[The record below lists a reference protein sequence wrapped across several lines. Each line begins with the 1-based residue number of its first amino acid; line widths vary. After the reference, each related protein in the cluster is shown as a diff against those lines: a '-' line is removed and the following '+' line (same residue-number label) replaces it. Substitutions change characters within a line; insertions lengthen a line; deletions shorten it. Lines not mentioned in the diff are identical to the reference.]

1 MAKELR
7 FETLVES
14 EHVVQHQHLT
24 VAFIAGTDT
33 DNRTRN
39 VVGHTFGQRG
49 RNLLQYNRETARF
62 VQQLGVVQQFLGF
75 CFFFGTQTVSAE
87 LVDTLRGKTQM
98 SHHRHTGLNHM
109 ADSRQDLF
117 AAFEFDGIAAALFE
131 NLNGIADCLFFAH
144 LIAAER
150 HIADNERVL
159 RGSYHT
165 FGEENHLVHGNRQ
178 RVLVSAHYIAGAIA
192 YQKHIDTRFVHQRS
206 EGEIITGQ
214 HSDFLAVSL
223 HLTQFSRSHTA
234 VLYMNTHSFFVKK
247 RTKVLLFFEMCKKK
261 CIFALEMQRKPLIF
275 VFLGLLLVLLFGLD
289 VCSGSI
295 WLWPFGELSPM
306 EQQIIHSIR
315 LPKALTAILAGSAL
329 SIAGLVMQTL
339 FRNPLAGPYTLGV
352 SSGASLGVAFLT
364 MLGTIFQVSH
374 FQFQISAL
382 SLPFAAVI
390 GASLVLLLVL
400 AVSRRV
406 TNNVSLLIVGLMFGS
421 IAGALVSLLQNFA
434 NPDAL
439 KLFIVWT
446 LGSLSSV
453 GWSDMQMMVPVLLLG
468 GLFALLALK
477 PLNGL
482 LLGEDYA
489 RGLGINVERTRL
501 YIVLAT
507 GLLAGGVTAFCGP
520 IAFVGVAVPHIARG
534 LLRSSN
540 HRLTMPASAL
550 IGACLLLVCDVLC
563 SLAIYPLP
571 ISTVSALFGAPVIIW
586 IILKK

>member
-1 MAKELR
+1 M
-7 FETLVES
+7 
-14 EHVVQHQHLT
+14 
-24 VAFIAGTDT
+24 
-33 DNRTRN
+33 
-39 VVGHTFGQRG
+39 
-49 RNLLQYNRETARF
+49 
-62 VQQLGVVQQFLGF
+62 
-75 CFFFGTQTVSAE
+75 
-87 LVDTLRGKTQM
+87 
-98 SHHRHTGLNHM
+98 
-109 ADSRQDLF
+109 
-117 AAFEFDGIAAALFE
+117 
-131 NLNGIADCLFFAH
+131 
-144 LIAAER
+144 
-150 HIADNERVL
+150 
-159 RGSYHT
+159 
-165 FGEENHLVHGNRQ
+165 
-178 RVLVSAHYIAGAIA
+178 
-192 YQKHIDTRFVHQRS
+192 
-206 EGEIITGQ
+206 
-214 HSDFLAVSL
+214 
-223 HLTQFSRSHTA
+223 
-234 VLYMNTHSFFVKK
+234 K
-247 RTKVLLFFEMCKKK
+247 RTIS
-261 CIFALEMQRKPLIF
+261 IFACL
-275 VFLGLLLVLLFGLD
+275 VVLLVLLFCVD

-306 EQQIIHSIR
+306 EHQIIHAIR
-315 LPKALTAILAGSAL
+315 LPKALTAILSGASL
-329 SIAGLVMQTL
+329 SIAGLIMQTL

-364 MLGTIFQVSH
+364 MVSTS
-374 FQFQISAL
+374 FIVL
-382 SLPFAAVI
+382 LPLAAVI

-406 TNNVSLLIVGLMFGS
+406 TSNVSLLIVGMMFGS

-453 GWSDMQMMVPVLLLG
+453 GWSDMQMLIPILLLG
-468 GLFALLALK
+468 MLFVLLALK

-534 LLRSSN
+534 LFQSSN
-540 HRLTMPASAL
+540 HRITIPASAL

-563 SLAIYPLP
+563 SLFVYPLP

-586 IILKK
+586 IILKNK